1 MVSNICIFS
10 PLFLG
15 TILTN
20 YFSKT
25 GWIYN
30 HHQVIC
36 CTKAVCNAAITAV
49 GRAQWRK
56 ALLLAQGFFHRN
68 LEPNGYS
75 CNALSTAAESW
86 PLALLLLQRGSWC
99 NLQENAVSWGTKAK
113 VQTKWIS
120 CVELLRAAQI
130 RAVEMETITCN
141 TVLSSCQKEAEWQKC
156 FQVLHLMSYLSRII
170 PE

>member
-1 MVSNICIFS
+1 MD
-10 PLFLG
+10 
-15 TILTN
+15 T
-20 YFSKT
+20 
-25 GWIYN
+25 

-36 CTKAVCNAAITAV
+36 FTKAVCNAAITAV

-56 ALLLAQGFFHRN
+56 ALLLAQVFFHRN